1 MSSIKEGHDEAFGVS
16 VKTEH
21 ENKESSTKAEP
32 GLTADNSSNS
42 AIPEKNAEFSSEPSE
57 NEGEEEE
64 KEREEDYDEEDDDE
78 EEDEASGSDYDDGKS
93 PYSTRK
99 ESEGKNP
106 RGGSRAAKPK
116 RKYKKPR
123 QRHRTDD
130 SQLKRLEE
138 VYQYDSNPNH
148 EMRAELAKE
157 SGMSTRQIQVWFQNR
172 RAKTRRD
179 AARKQLKVRVN
190 AVGRPPLDRSQSAV
204 GSEGPSSIVAPPQDK
219 QPKEPKKRS
228 YTKRKKGADNQ
239 QHSNNNGHGH
249 HKHDENDEKDNGDDG
264 PKSHHYLRHKKVR
277 VDDEYDSSSSE
288 LSSESSY
295 SEGESSSSSS
305 SDSYSSSESSSSDIP
320 ENDSY
325 ALQSEFSNPSY
336 LYKKV
341 LEYIKRNG
349 KIDQQESEEQDLKRL
364 FG

>member
-1 MSSIKEGHDEAFGVS
+1 MSSVKEGHDETLGVS
-16 VKTEH
+16 VKADH
-21 ENKESSTKAEP
+21 ENEESGAKAEP
-32 GLTADNSSNS
+32 ELTADNNNNP
-42 AIPEKNAEFSSEPSE
+42 AIPEKTAELNSEPSE

-64 KEREEDYDEEDDDE
+64 KEREEDYDEEGEDE
-78 EEDEASGSDYDDGKS
+78 EGEASGSDYDDGKS
-93 PYSTRK
+93 PYSARK

-148 EMRAELAKE
+148 EMRVELAKE

-179 AARKQLKVRVN
+179 AAREQLKVRVN
-190 AVGRPPLDRSQSAV
+190 AVGRPPLDRSRSVV
-204 GSEGPSSIVAPPQDK
+204 GPEGPSGTVAPPQDK
-219 QPKEPKKRS
+219 QPKEPNKKRS
-228 YTKRKKGADNQ
+228 YTKRKKGADN
-239 QHSNNNGHGH
+239 NGHGH
-249 HKHDENDEKDNGDDG
+249 HKHGEDDEKDNGDDG

-277 VDDEYDSSSSE
+277 VGDEYDSSSSE